1 MTKNELNKYK
11 TLLEA
16 KQAELAGGLRNREGI
31 AIEKTAD
38 ALDEAGLHREA
49 GVLPNFG
56 AVPDRAE
63 MIRRGPGGKCEEK
76 DQVLAHSLLSTSGD
90 RFRPHRMTAAL
101 RLR

>member
-38 ALDEAGLHREA
+38 ALDEVQLAGERELA
-49 GVLPNFG
+49 IRNLGPHQNGEHVIAQAFG
-56 AVPDRAE
+56 FLGADHGKDFLLEPGCLAQQSQSAQ
-63 MIRRGPGGKCEEK
+63 RRS
-76 DQVLAHSLLSTSGD
+76 A
-90 RFRPHRMTAAL
+90 
-101 RLR
+101 